1 MQATSQIQT
10 LTNAQA
16 HFCFY
21 SFLLFYELLGRECL
35 STVLHTGSAISK
47 LVLVTYKAT
56 FDMGGKEPHRRLT
69 TIMVSPI
76 SSKQHGAF
84 LCSFTRTSKSLIIF
98 TKILDIKQLSQ
109 FCRTSLNNVVGMSV
123 RRTLFRYIH
132 RNARELHLACQDM
145 ILAVKEASKK
155 HLSCF
160 IKVCFS
166 FLKA

>member
-10 LTNAQA
+10 VKMHKLT
-16 HFCFY
+16 FVSILFFFFY
-21 SFLLFYELLGRECL
+21 DLLGRECL

-56 FDMGGKEPHRRLT
+56 FDMGGKEAHRRLT

-76 SSKQHGAF
+76 YSKQHGAF
-84 LCSFTRTSKSLIIF
+84 FFSFTRASKSLIIF

-109 FCRTSLNNVVGMSV
+109 FCPTSLNNVVSMSV
-123 RRTLFRYIH
+123 HRTLFRQIH
-132 RNARELHLACQDM
+132 MNARELHLACQDM
-145 ILAVKEASKK
+145 ILAVKETSKK